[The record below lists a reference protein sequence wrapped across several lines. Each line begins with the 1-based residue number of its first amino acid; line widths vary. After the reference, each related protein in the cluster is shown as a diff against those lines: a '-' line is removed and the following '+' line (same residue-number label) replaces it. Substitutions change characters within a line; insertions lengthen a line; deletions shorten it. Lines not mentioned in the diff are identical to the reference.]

1 MIFVF
6 LFILTGLALN
16 TEAQDG
22 KPAFDKSSFYKSM
35 QSESSNEVDAVLNQ
49 LKTLDIPE
57 RDAYIGALT
66 MRKAGLVGPPS
77 KKLNTFKSGHKKLEA
92 AIKKDTLN
100 AEFRF
105 LRLIIQEQAP
115 GYLKYRGN
123 IKQDSEYVRRSYKTL
138 PDAVQQAIVNY
149 SKKSKILKPGDF

>member
-1 MIFVF
+1 
-6 LFILTGLALN
+6 
-16 TEAQDG
+16 
-22 KPAFDKSSFYKSM
+22 M

-77 KKLNTFKSGHKKLEA
+77 KKLNTFKSGH
-92 AIKKDTLN
+92 KKDTLN